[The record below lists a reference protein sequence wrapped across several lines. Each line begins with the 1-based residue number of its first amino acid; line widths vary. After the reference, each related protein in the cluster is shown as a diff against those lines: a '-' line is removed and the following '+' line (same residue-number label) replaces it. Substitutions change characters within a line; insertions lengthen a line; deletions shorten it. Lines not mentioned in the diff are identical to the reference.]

1 MALNFNWVKTPIL
14 KGLSR
19 KRKKRGILKSSF
31 EPRKKK
37 PNFGKKKKKGFF
49 LDMEKRCKFG
59 KKSRRRK

>member
-37 PNFGKKKKKGFF
+37 PNFGKKKKKDF
-49 LDMEKRCKFG
+49 
-59 KKSRRRK
+59 S